1 MVLCYNGRAALTVRC
16 LLYKV
21 HALQISTLCAARC
34 TLRCARCTRC
44 ALCTALC
51 ALYALRALYCAVRV
65 VRAARCTLRCALC
78 FLLCKHIITA
88 ELMLCK
94 FLLDTTYCVFYVKNS
109 VFCACKHNI
118 LCFTK
123 KNYKVAKKLH
133 KKQSYFTICFCAF

>member
-1 MVLCYNGRAALTVRC
+1 MRC

-21 HALQISTLCAARC
+21 HALQTSTFCAMRVV
-34 TLRCARCTRC
+34 RCAMRVVRC
-44 ALCTALC
+44 AVRFVLRYALYVALC
-51 ALYALRALYCAVRV
+51 AVRAARV
-65 VRAARCTLRCALC
+65 VRAMRCTRCALC

>member
-1 MVLCYNGRAALTVRC
+1 MRFVLRFVRAACAVRC
-16 LLYKV
+16 AARFVLRCALYV
-21 HALQISTLCAARC
+21 ALCALYCAARC
-34 TLRCARCTRC
+34 TLRCARCT
-44 ALCTALC
+44 
-51 ALYALRALYCAVRV
+51 LRY
-65 VRAARCTLRCALC
+65 ARCTRCTRCALC

>member
-1 MVLCYNGRAALTVRC
+1 MRY
-16 LLYKV
+16 
-21 HALQISTLCAARC
+21 
-34 TLRCARCTRC
+34 

-51 ALYALRALYCAVRV
+51 AVRCAMRFVRAVRAVRCAVRA
-65 VRAARCTLRCALC
+65 VRAMRAVRCAVRCTRCALC

>member
-1 MVLCYNGRAALTVRC
+1 MR
-16 LLYKV
+16 
-21 HALQISTLCAARC
+21 
-34 TLRCARCTRC
+34 
-44 ALCTALC
+44 
-51 ALYALRALYCAVRV
+51 YAL
-65 VRAARCTLRCALC
+65 CTLRCALYVALC
-78 FLLCKHIITA
+78 FVALLVHIITA